1 MRSEIVITII
11 GAIPALITA
20 VVSITLNNRV
30 LNVKL
35 EMLQKQ
41 FDKMEEKLDKHNQV
55 VERVAILER
64 DNKTAFNRIDESR
77 DEISHLRDQIM
88 KKQAR

>member
-1 MRSEIVITII
+1 MKKLLPV
-11 GAIPALITA
+11 LIYRG
-20 VVSITLNNRV
+20 VEHI
-30 LNVKL
+30 
-35 EMLQKQ
+35 E
-41 FDKMEEKLDKHNQV
+41 FEKLDKHNQV

>member
-1 MRSEIVITII
+1 MRSEIVIAII

>member
-1 MRSEIVITII
+1 MRSEIVIAII

-41 FDKMEEKLDKHNQV
+41 FDKMEEKLDKHNQATIV
-55 VERVAILER
+55 
-64 DNKTAFNRIDESR
+64 
-77 DEISHLRDQIM
+77 
-88 KKQAR
+88 

>member
-1 MRSEIVITII
+1 MRSEIVIAII

-41 FDKMEEKLDKHNQV
+41 FGKMEEKLDKHNQV